1 MAILISDKNKLPNKR
16 NITGQK
22 DNFLMIKWSMV
33 QDDLTIL
40 NVYAPN
46 KTFKKREAQSDR
58 TARRNKQVHNYCKIS
73 NPSQ

>member
-1 MAILISDKNKLPNKR
+1 MAILISDKNKLQGKR

-22 DNFLMIKWSMV
+22 DNLLTIKWSTV

-46 KTFKKREAQSDR
+46 KTFKKHEA
-58 TARRNKQVHNYCKIS
+58 
-73 NPSQ
+73 